1 MAELIGMPRATW
13 RRQPTSLVGLN
24 FAHPLNRNV
33 VSFVSAHGKKDFVS
47 GKTIVLNSGI
57 SRSVDKTGYI
67 YQGNS
72 GSNSQID
79 IGAPSDFR
87 SLLTNY
93 TDYTVVLSLYVSNY
107 TNRQFYISDANSVGG
122 SYSVHCEVNGSQ
134 IIFRYQMD
142 GTGMVISYPIS
153 SDGYYHLVAPA
164 SYRTYSFYINGEYF
178 NNYTIFTG
186 TGEIQAGTAL
196 RLASAGL
203 YPSLGWRGKVL
214 YAGIFNRTFDAAEV
228 KEIYKNPW
236 QLFRSAPSRFILIP
250 SGNVG
255 SSVLIN
261 MPRAVWKRQPQS
273 VTLKNYRL
281 VAEGSLLFKGGDGVT
296 YSGSSI
302 RATQQD
308 GVVDAF
314 DGTADYR
321 ELVAPEASNPTKSS
335 CVVRF
340 RVNAAPS
347 GDSGAVV
354 SRHHAGELIW
364 IGSSGVLAVFDTTT
378 GWIYGGLPAEYG
390 LGRWMTVA
398 FSVESNVRM
407 KGWVDGHL
415 FCDVAIG
422 EIGQYIA
429 FPFWLGRVAY
439 TGVSGYLNCSIS
451 CVYYTESIVPDSLLS
466 DFSSNPWQLFRPA
479 PSRFILIPSSGGVFS
494 LIVQDCAVANT
505 FDAPFLTQAHVL
517 ALADV
522 LHVST
527 IDQPSLSSAY
537 ALTLAA
543 AVHNVV
549 VDTPNLTQSNTLTVV
564 ETNQDVVVD
573 TPNLTQSQII
583 EIAKI
588 NQDVIIDGLTLTQA
602 HVLTLENT
610 LHGVL
615 SEELTL
621 AVAGSLIIADS
632 SHSIEIDVPA
642 FTQSN
647 TITVSDTSQS
657 TTIDGALGLTQAFVV
672 SVADTAQSLSFDIPT
687 LSTELNLTV
696 SDGVSSVTLDVPV
709 LTQAQTLVLAELLHS
724 TTVDSFVLGQGF
736 TLVVADTAQEVVYDT
751 PVLTQSFVLSVLD
764 ALHNQVFD
772 ALNLVTYITL
782 VVSDVLCAVLVG
794 TASEISLTPQSRV
807 FLVQAE
813 DRLFVIFPEDRTF
826 GVS

>member
-1 MAELIGMPRATW
+1 MAE
-13 RRQPTSLVGLN
+13 
-24 FAHPLNRNV
+24 
-33 VSFVSAHGKKDFVS
+33 
-47 GKTIVLNSGI
+47 
-57 SRSVDKTGYI
+57 
-67 YQGNS
+67 
-72 GSNSQID
+72 
-79 IGAPSDFR
+79 
-87 SLLTNY
+87 
-93 TDYTVVLSLYVSNY
+93 
-107 TNRQFYISDANSVGG
+107 
-122 SYSVHCEVNGSQ
+122 
-134 IIFRYQMD
+134 
-142 GTGMVISYPIS
+142 
-153 SDGYYHLVAPA
+153 
-164 SYRTYSFYINGEYF
+164 
-178 NNYTIFTG
+178 
-186 TGEIQAGTAL
+186 
-196 RLASAGL
+196 
-203 YPSLGWRGKVL
+203 
-214 YAGIFNRTFDAAEV
+214 
-228 KEIYKNPW
+228 
-236 QLFRSAPSRFILIP
+236 
-250 SGNVG
+250 
-255 SSVLIN
+255 LIN
-261 MPRAVWKRQPQS
+261 MPRAAWKRQPQGAVELAPKYRAELLSFYSPFQSIKWQSFGAGIALRTEKYGVGCYFGASSYLYADFPSRAMSSDYTMLTVFMPTVVSSVGVHGIYSGSSFISYLYINSSGQLNVYNSGAGTLTLVPSPSLASGNFITSQIRHRYGDQRHTARIDGKKYNTNAS
-273 VTLKNYRL
+273 VTSALAFYRDRIGAQSAGGYGNSYFVTAL
-281 VAEGSLLFKGGDGVT
+281 WGRIVEDDLTENPWQLFSPDPARFYLILSSGTTLINLSQTTCRRQPQGMALQNSRWINTNGVLFNGGDGVT
-296 YSGSSI
+296 YSGSST
-302 RATQQD
+302 RAIQQD

-451 CVYYTESIVPDSLLS
+451 CVYYTESIVPDALLR

-479 PSRFILIPSSGGVFS
+479 PSRFILIPSSGSVFS

-564 ETNQDVVVD
+564 ETNQDIVVD

-583 EIAKI
+583 EIAEI

-610 LHGVL
+610 LYGVL

-632 SHSIEIDVPA
+632 SHSIAIDVPA

-647 TITVSDTSQS
+647 TITVADTSQS
-657 TTIDGALGLTQAFVV
+657 TTINGALGLTQAFVV
-672 SVADTAQSLSFDIPT
+672 SVADTAQSLTLDAPT

-696 SDGVSSVTLDVPV
+696 SDSVSSVALDAPV
-709 LTQAQTLVLAELLHS
+709 LTQAQILALAELLHS

-736 TLVVADTAQEVVYDT
+736 TLVVAGITQEVVYDA
-751 PVLTQSFVLSVLD
+751 PVLTQSFVLAVLD

-772 ALNLVTYITL
+772 VLNLAMHLTL
-782 VVSDVLCAVLVG
+782 VVSDALCTVLVG
-794 TASEISLTPQSRV
+794 TASEISLTPQFRV

>member
-13 RRQPTSLVGLN
+13 RRQP
-24 FAHPLNRNV
+24 
-33 VSFVSAHGKKDFVS
+33 
-47 GKTIVLNSGI
+47 
-57 SRSVDKTGYI
+57 
-67 YQGNS
+67 
-72 GSNSQID
+72 
-79 IGAPSDFR
+79 
-87 SLLTNY
+87 
-93 TDYTVVLSLYVSNY
+93 
-107 TNRQFYISDANSVGG
+107 
-122 SYSVHCEVNGSQ
+122 
-134 IIFRYQMD
+134 
-142 GTGMVISYPIS
+142 
-153 SDGYYHLVAPA
+153 
-164 SYRTYSFYINGEYF
+164 
-178 NNYTIFTG
+178 
-186 TGEIQAGTAL
+186 
-196 RLASAGL
+196 
-203 YPSLGWRGKVL
+203 
-214 YAGIFNRTFDAAEV
+214 
-228 KEIYKNPW
+228 
-236 QLFRSAPSRFILIP
+236 
-250 SGNVG
+250 
-255 SSVLIN
+255 
-261 MPRAVWKRQPQS
+261 QS

-281 VAEGSLLFKGGDGVT
+281 VAADAQLFKGGDGAK
-296 YSGSSI
+296 YSGSSTRI
-302 RATQQD
+302 IQQD
-308 GVVDAF
+308 VVDEF

-364 IGSSGVLAVFDTTT
+364 IGSSGVLAVFGAAT
-378 GWIYGGLPAEYG
+378 GWIYSGLPAEYG

-398 FSVESNVRM
+398 FSVESGVRM